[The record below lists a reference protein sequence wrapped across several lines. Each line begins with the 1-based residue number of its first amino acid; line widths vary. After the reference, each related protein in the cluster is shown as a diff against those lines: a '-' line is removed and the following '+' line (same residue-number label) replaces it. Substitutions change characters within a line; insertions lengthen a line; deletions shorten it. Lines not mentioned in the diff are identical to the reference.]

1 MAPALDCGN
10 GRRMVCRSCRRF
22 GIMPQPPR
30 FVFVYGTLRRGQ
42 SNDINRLRPSP
53 RFVADAEVAGTLYDL
68 GPYPGIRL
76 GGDGVVQG
84 EVYEIAPELELR
96 LDEIEEVHPQA
107 TGEYA
112 KREVRVR
119 SASGEWTCLV
129 YEIHPSR
136 VTGVPVIGQGDWLRR
151 G

>member
-1 MAPALDCGN
+1 
-10 GRRMVCRSCRRF
+10 
-22 GIMPQPPR
+22 MPQPPR

-42 SNDINRLRPSP
+42 SNDINRLMPAP
-53 RFVADAEVAGTLYDL
+53 RFVCEADIEGVLYDL

-76 GGDGVVQG
+76 IGHDLVRG
-84 EVYEIAPELELR
+84 EIYEIAPEVERR

-112 KREVRVR
+112 KREVGVQT
-119 SASGEWTCLV
+119 ASGELQCLV

-136 VTGVPVIGQGDWLRR
+136 VQGMARIAHGDWVRR
-151 G
+151 T